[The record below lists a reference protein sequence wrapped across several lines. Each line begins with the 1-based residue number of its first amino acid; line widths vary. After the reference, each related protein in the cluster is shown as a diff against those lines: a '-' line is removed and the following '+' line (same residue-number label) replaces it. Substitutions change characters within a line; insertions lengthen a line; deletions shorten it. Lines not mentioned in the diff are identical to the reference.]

1 MQTDG
6 SGEGQRE
13 AVRETETHT
22 THRHTDTHM
31 DVEWLP
37 AILAHLEGR
46 GGRSGDWGVVMNDAL
61 SLDEVRRSL
70 PFEPNDALSLD
81 EVLPERLSV
90 RMEEEGGVVLAGLE
104 ALSKGGEFARRE
116 GRGGTAGNE
125 GAVTSLSVL
134 SELISVLPELTKELR
149 RELAGYYSALRG
161 SVRDAA
167 SQEPL
172 QSRLI
177 KELCLLQLIVASF
190 DAQLSV
196 LNTPKGALALAARRS
211 VSMLAGSAAADVS
224 AEGEAGRVME
234 LVRELERVCVAGTN
248 SQKVRTP

>member
-6 SGEGQRE
+6 SGEGE

-31 DVEWLP
+31 DVEWMP

-46 GGRSGDWGVVMNDAL
+46 GGRPGDGGGV
-61 SLDEVRRSL
+61 R
-70 PFEPNDALSLD
+70 NDALSLD

>member
-46 GGRSGDWGVVMNDAL
+46 GGRPGDGGVVM
-61 SLDEVRRSL
+61 
-70 PFEPNDALSLD
+70 NDALSLD

-90 RMEEEGGVVLAGLE
+90 RMEEEGGMVLAGLE

-125 GAVTSLSVL
+125 GAVTLMRGL
-134 SELISVLPELTKELR
+134 SELISVLPELIKELR
-149 RELAGYYSALRG
+149 RELAGYYGALRG

-196 LNTPKGALALAARRS
+196 LNTPKGVLALAARRS
-211 VSMLAGSAAADVS
+211 VSMLAGTAAADVS
-224 AEGEAGRVME
+224 AEGEAERVME